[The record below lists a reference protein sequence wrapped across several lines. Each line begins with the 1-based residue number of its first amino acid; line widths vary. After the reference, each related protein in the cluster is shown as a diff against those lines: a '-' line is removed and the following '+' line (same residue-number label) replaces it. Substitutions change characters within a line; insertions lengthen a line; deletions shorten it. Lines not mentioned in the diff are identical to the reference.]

1 MIKLFTQWRKGEDAM
16 AAVEAALIFPV
27 LLVMLL
33 GTWDM
38 GYGILAAQK
47 TIRAAQVTA
56 DLVARNRNV
65 DETIM
70 DEAVEGGRL
79 AMTPFSTS
87 TYSVD
92 IQSIAF
98 DNNGDAIQLWCDT
111 RGGAPNGNALN
122 NLGDLAI
129 PGEGVIIV
137 TVNYQYQ
144 PHFAGFVIDTLNF
157 QEVAFS
163 RGRLTSTVTNS
174 DGQGC

>member
-1 MIKLFTQWRKGEDAM
+1 
-16 AAVEAALIFPV
+16 
-27 LLVMLL
+27 MLL

-56 DLVARNRNV
+56 DLIARNRAV
-65 DETIM
+65 DEGVM
-70 DEAVEGGRL
+70 DEAIEGGRL
-79 AMTPFSTS
+79 AMTPFSTA

-98 DNNGDAIQLWCDT
+98 DDNGDAIQLWCDT
-111 RGGAPNGNALN
+111 RGGTPNGNALN

-137 TVNYQYQ
+137 TVNYQYE

-163 RGRLTSTVTNS
+163 RGRLTSTVTHN
-174 DGQGC
+174 DRQGC